1 MSTLSRSEELR
12 GINVLV
18 GSSNRAFNVAKSTRN
33 DLTQT
38 FDDGGETVMIMSQQP
53 IIIPGQD
60 RYIVRNKTKMMPI
73 SVPVAQKPSS
83 LRGFV

>member
-1 MSTLSRSEELR
+1 M
-12 GINVLV
+12 
-18 GSSNRAFNVAKSTRN
+18 
-33 DLTQT
+33 TQT